1 MDGLKGT
8 FQGRVDFF
16 DLDIDDASV
25 DALRKQLNVNQRS
38 HYILLA
44 PDGETVLRQWFG
56 PLDSGS
62 MNAQVSAILEENGY

>member
-1 MDGLKGT
+1 MNGLKGT

-25 DALRKQLNVNQRS
+25 DALRRELDINNRS

-44 PDGETVLRQWFG
+44 PDGETVLREWFG
-56 PLDSGS
+56 PLNST
-62 MNAQVSAILEENGY
+62 MNAQVTAILEENGY